1 MFIFWQY
8 VETSKHLLLK
18 YAEKY
23 FWVYV
28 FLSTIYIFPIFSN
41 VLWEHWKWKVLEIIL
56 MHLSLYNLLSKP
68 SLQATSFVISVFL
81 SYKDFSINVKYF
93 SNLVKVTYMMRVF
106 LKVWKRMVSD
116 YLKIIFH
123 VKTYS
128 TILLLL

>member
-1 MFIFWQY
+1 MFTFWQY

-18 YAEKY
+18 FAEKY
-23 FWVYV
+23 FWLYV
-28 FLSTIYIFPIFSN
+28 FLSTIYIYSYFSN

-106 LKVWKRMVSD
+106 LKVWKRIVSD

-128 TILLLL
+128 TILLLP